1 MQCKIE
7 IFHFFLNKQTDIQK
21 RNPIQGKRKKTSLV
35 RYIVI
40 DYDYVAG
47 PFCEEVQVQD

>member
-7 IFHFFLNKQTDIQK
+7 TFHFVNKQTDIQI
-21 RNPIQGKRKKTSLV
+21 RNPIEGKQKKTSLV

-47 PFCEEVQVQD
+47 PFCEEDLVQD